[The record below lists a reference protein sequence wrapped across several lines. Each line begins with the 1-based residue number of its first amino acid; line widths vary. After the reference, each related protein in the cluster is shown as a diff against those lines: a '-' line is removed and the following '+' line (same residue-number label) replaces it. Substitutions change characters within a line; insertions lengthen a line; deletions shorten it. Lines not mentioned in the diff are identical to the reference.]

1 MNALRRLLWDPQ
13 RVPAPPR
20 GDSGGKATFVRTRL
34 LKLATLLSALT
45 VLWACNAPF
54 IPVPPPGAS
63 FTTDQLTDSGGTRTV
78 WITHGLPSTNA
89 GFATYYVFNE
99 RLGAGVIAT
108 AGADGTF
115 TGIPMDG
122 MLNDHVSLSYRTPG
136 GDYSDSTCLLLTTD
150 VDPSTG
156 SAPRC
161 P

>member
-1 MNALRRLLWDPQ
+1 MNAMRR
-13 RVPAPPR
+13 
-20 GDSGGKATFVRTRL
+20 RL

-63 FTTDQLTDSGGTRTV
+63 FTTQLADDGMGGQKTV

-89 GFATYYVFNE
+89 AFATYFVVNE
-99 RLGAGVIAT
+99 RLASGVIAT
-108 AGADGTF
+108 AGMDGTF
-115 TGIPMDG
+115 TGTPMDG
-122 MLNDHVSLSYRTPG
+122 TMGDHVLLSYRTPG